1 MYLKSEACKKFDEDP
16 EYMKII
22 VEYQGDFI
30 DEISKIDD
38 VCGRVINDRYGV
50 VYVKQKDLMNLI
62 NNLNTITYFEFDSV
76 YVLEDV
82 SAISTAFI
90 PQVQSGDY
98 LKLNGE
104 GTIVAIL
111 DTGINYLDEAFL
123 DENGMSRIEYI
134 FDKSIIDEKNNFEY
148 GVVYSKE
155 DINSA
160 IKAKSE
166 GKNPY
171 EIVKSKDQ
179 YGHGTSMAAIVGG
192 RLENRNIES
201 VAYKCN
207 YIIVK
212 LKENIKAQKWFGTN
226 NIIYSVSEILEGIQ
240 FIVEKSRILKKPLV
254 IYIPLGSTEG
264 SHTGNTVIEKYIDL
278 ISQTRGTVV
287 VTGTGNQGIFGGH
300 VNGKI
305 HKPLDTQIIEL
316 LIGEKQRNIY
326 FDIWVKKP
334 SRVSLN
340 VISPSGEST
349 GILPI
354 TTRGTIESKFVFENT
369 NLKVYYYWPDE
380 LTGDEIIRV
389 VLEDLKPGIWRFKV
403 RGDYILNGEF
413 NAWLPPES
421 ILQEGT
427 SFISSN
433 PYLTMTIPGMSRYII
448 VNSWYNQNN
457 NTING
462 YSGRGE
468 QWIGYGQNTE
478 PIMTVG
484 GDKIKPIG
492 KNSEIIYVSG
502 SSASSAITAGAC
514 SLLLQWGIVDG
525 NDKIINAQK
534 MITYFMRGVR
544 KRPGDVYP
552 NPEWGY
558 GKLDML
564 TLFQNIK

>member
-1 MYLKSEACKKFDEDP
+1 
-16 EYMKII
+16 
-22 VEYQGDFI
+22 
-30 DEISKIDD
+30 
-38 VCGRVINDRYGV
+38 
-50 VYVKQKDLMNLI
+50 
-62 NNLNTITYFEFDSV
+62 
-76 YVLEDV
+76 
-82 SAISTAFI
+82 
-90 PQVQSGDY
+90 
-98 LKLNGE
+98 
-104 GTIVAIL
+104 
-111 DTGINYLDEAFL
+111 
-123 DENGMSRIEYI
+123 
-134 FDKSIIDEKNNFEY
+134 
-148 GVVYSKE
+148 
-155 DINSA
+155 
-160 IKAKSE
+160 
-166 GKNPY
+166 
-171 EIVKSKDQ
+171 
-179 YGHGTSMAAIVGG
+179 MAAIVGG

-484 GDKIKPIG
+484 GDKIKTIG